1 MVNGRENPEPVC
13 GTGLLNTQYCFLCV
27 NIGKNSSANFS
38 KTKGPERTYEQQA
51 RTSRFSYWVNLRMSN
66 PLASWTPHRSPPQEA
81 CNRETHFVATKQYLN
96 KIEDPG
102 NKVDHSRHSDLQLP
116 SPKGRV
122 PRPSPGCC
130 DGLSKAKA
138 CMHVRPTATRPY
150 VHLYHN
156 EPHGEALP
164 SPGKGLG
171 ATQGAPGH

>member
-1 MVNGRENPEPVC
+1 MWPRHLFISSKCQSHYFGNVGMSGKARGDNLSLLDHSPSQRAVRTGTEGRN
-13 GTGLLNTQYCFLCV
+13 
-27 NIGKNSSANFS
+27 
-38 KTKGPERTYEQQA
+38 
-51 RTSRFSYWVNLRMSN
+51 WVNLRMSN